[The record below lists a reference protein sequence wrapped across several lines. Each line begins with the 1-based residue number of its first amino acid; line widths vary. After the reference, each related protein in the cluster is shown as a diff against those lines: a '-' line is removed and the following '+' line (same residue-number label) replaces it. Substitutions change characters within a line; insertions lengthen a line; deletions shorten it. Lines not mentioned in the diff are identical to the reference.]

1 MQPPQS
7 RTPRY
12 GNVIYSLRF
21 IYPQDEAKKAA
32 EQLEQERT
40 NQQLAG
46 QGPQRP
52 RNANYWAC
60 GSSAIRP
67 VSAYDDGVQ
76 TRLRF
81 AAHSEFP
88 AMYVKNDDDSESLL
102 NFTVEG
108 EDVVIHRVSHRFVL
122 RRGRLVAC
130 IENRSFDGGGER
142 LQSETLVPGVER
154 RTKGVEQPMNPK
166 NEDGDH
172 GDEDDS
178 VDSENV
184 RTVGGSTVAGER
196 DIPSVNRERSLQSRA
211 NNLLALL
218 VVALL
223 GGGFLFYYYSA
234 TFSKQREA
242 KAKVEA
248 DRTAKASGELKL
260 PPLGAVEGPQ
270 AASTDSATPPDKGP
284 TGLGDVMG
292 PAPPVG
298 AAGAAGAG
306 GPPVKTPAE
315 LAMERKLTP
324 SVFLRASEARR

>member
-1 MQPPQS
+1 MKLGRCIGGTVLVLCVWASQYAFAEQ
-7 RTPRY
+7 TPRPGLVDSRIRVVAY
-12 GNVIYSLRF
+12 DPDQVIKIRGYVGYQIFFEFAEGETFVNLAAGDNKALDVGYEANHLVIKPLAEKVATNITVITNRRVYQFDYSATAAKPNPALGNVIYSLRF

-40 NQQLAG
+40 NEQLAG

-52 RNANYWAC
+52 RNSNYWAC

-154 RTKGVEQPMNPK
+154 QTKGVSNP
-166 NEDGDH
+166 
-172 GDEDDS
+172 
-178 VDSENV
+178 
-184 RTVGGSTVAGER
+184 
-196 DIPSVNRERSLQSRA
+196 
-211 NNLLALL
+211 
-218 VVALL
+218 
-223 GGGFLFYYYSA
+223 
-234 TFSKQREA
+234 
-242 KAKVEA
+242 
-248 DRTAKASGELKL
+248 
-260 PPLGAVEGPQ
+260 
-270 AASTDSATPPDKGP
+270 
-284 TGLGDVMG
+284 
-292 PAPPVG
+292 
-298 AAGAAGAG
+298 
-306 GPPVKTPAE
+306 
-315 LAMERKLTP
+315 
-324 SVFLRASEARR
+324 

>member
-1 MQPPQS
+1 MKLGRCIGGTVLVLCVWASQYAFAEQ
-7 RTPRY
+7 TPRPGLVDSRIRVVAY
-12 GNVIYSLRF
+12 DPDQVIKIRGYVGYQIFFEFAEGETFVNLAAGDNKALDVGYEANHLVIKPLAEKVATNITVITNRRVYQFDYSATAAKPNPALGNVIYSLRF

-40 NQQLAG
+40 NEQLAG

-52 RNANYWAC
+52 RNSNYWAC

-154 RTKGVEQPMNPK
+154 RTKGVSNP
-166 NEDGDH
+166 
-172 GDEDDS
+172 
-178 VDSENV
+178 
-184 RTVGGSTVAGER
+184 
-196 DIPSVNRERSLQSRA
+196 
-211 NNLLALL
+211 
-218 VVALL
+218 
-223 GGGFLFYYYSA
+223 
-234 TFSKQREA
+234 
-242 KAKVEA
+242 
-248 DRTAKASGELKL
+248 
-260 PPLGAVEGPQ
+260 
-270 AASTDSATPPDKGP
+270 
-284 TGLGDVMG
+284 
-292 PAPPVG
+292 
-298 AAGAAGAG
+298 
-306 GPPVKTPAE
+306 
-315 LAMERKLTP
+315 
-324 SVFLRASEARR
+324 